1 MEDSKATGFY
11 CKERLTFML
20 QNDLNNVGVGW
31 GGVKAMITTATA
43 ASNAMAIEM
52 MMMLKQM

>member
-20 QNDLNNVGVGW
+20 QNDLNNVGG